1 MFRALRPS
9 AAIYRSAVLY
19 KNPAVVAPRSA
30 MALNFARSYAS
41 AGLARTDI
49 EKRVLDILAGFN
61 KVDANQISLQAHF
74 NNDLKLDSLDTVEV
88 VMAIE
93 EEFSIEIPDKDADEI
108 KSAANAVDYIS
119 KRDDA
124 H

>member
-1 MFRALRPS
+1 MFRALVRS
-9 AAIYRSAVLY
+9 ASTIYRQAAIKAT
-19 KNPAVVAPRSA
+19 PATVARMP
-30 MALNFARSYAS
+30 MGLTFARTYAS
-41 AGLARTDI
+41 AGLVRSDV

-61 KVDANQISLQAHF
+61 KVDSNKISLSANF
-74 NNDLKLDSLDTVEV
+74 NNDLGLDSLDTVEV

-108 KSAANAVDYIS
+108 KSAAQAVEYIS